1 MIDWILQSG
10 INNAVIAL
18 GIALLARAVQATGK
32 RPGLAHLLWLLVLV
46 KLVTPPIVSVPL
58 VPVPGLQATAS
69 AQTAP
74 LASFDALARID
85 VSDLAGVEPIDA
97 GSLVAAPAPTGL
109 DVRFGLLVAWGFGS
123 LVILAISGARVS
135 RFHRTL
141 ARAARTAPP
150 GVQTLATSVATKL
163 GMRRA
168 PQIVTTSAR
177 IAPLVWSFG
186 PRARIVIP
194 DSLCDADATRDEAP
208 RHETLRCVLA
218 HEIAHVR
225 RHDPLVRWIEWAACV
240 SFWWN
245 PVVWWARRNLR
256 ANEELCCDALALESL
271 ASKPETYARSIL
283 AMVELVASRTMRP
296 PAVASGIDGGG
307 ILERRFEMILSE
319 RRISLLSRRATAALL
334 LSSCLVLPL
343 GLAYATPFADPA
355 DPATQDERPHD
366 RRTQDHRETSAM
378 HRAHEFLR
386 NHERMNH
393 LTDDHLHRVFQ
404 AMPRIMHEVLKE
416 GDAFELDPQMREHLS
431 TDVGL
436 THEQIELVVGV
447 SRRVA
452 PAVRDDERTK
462 DIMAALR
469 KTEAYLREADA
480 TRDLDDDQIAGLMQ
494 IVRRLVHGMLTSDGS
509 FPLDEAARTATAAR
523 LNITNEQLDLA
534 IGIAKSIAHHALAE
548 PENELHAHLKKL
560 GVDETIVHGMLARL
574 YETGVTRDQ
583 SEEVLGVIV
592 RIVHAKLEHAKLEH
606 AKQANGDRATSG
618 DIDARL
624 RDHLE
629 SALGLSEEQIDTV
642 IGLADRLAAHA
653 AEQHKKHHE
662 AALEKHHAAL
672 HDVMKKI
679 RAAVEHGD
687 LTPDEAK
694 AKIEAIHEK
703 LRHAGGSKAK
713 HDPEAIRRKIEAAV
727 ESGDLTREEADSKR
741 RALRGMHGKRRDI

>member
-18 GIALLARAVQATGK
+18 GIALVARGVQATGK

-74 LASFDALARID
+74 LAGFEALAGID
-85 VSDLAGVEPIDA
+85 IADLAGVEPIDS
-97 GSLVAAPAPTGL
+97 GSFIAAPAPTGFDARL
-109 DVRFGLLVAWGFGS
+109 GLLVAWGFGS

-194 DSLCDADATRDEAP
+194 DSLCKADATRYEAAP
-208 RHETLRCVLA
+208 HETLRCVLA

-334 LSSCLVLPL
+334 LSSCMLLPL
-343 GLAYATPFADPA
+343 GLAYAAPFADPA
-355 DPATQDERPHD
+355 DPTAQDERRHD
-366 RRTQDHRETSAM
+366 HGDRHDSAI

-431 TDVGL
+431 NDVGL

-462 DIMAALR
+462 DIMAALS

-480 TRDLDDDQIAGLMQ
+480 TRDLDDDQITGLMQ

-509 FPLDEAARTATAAR
+509 FPLDDAARTATAAR
-523 LNITNEQLDLA
+523 LNITDEQLDLA

-592 RIVHAKLEHAKLEH
+592 RIVHAKLEHAK
-606 AKQANGDRATSG
+606 QADGDRATPG
-618 DIDARL
+618 DLDARL

-629 SALGLSEEQIDTV
+629 SALGFSEEQIETV

-653 AEQHKKHHE
+653 AEQHRKHHE

-672 HDVMKKI
+672 HEVMKKI
-679 RAAVEHGD
+679 RAAVESGD

-727 ESGDLTREEADSKR
+727 ESGDLTREEADAKL
-741 RALRGMHGKRRDI
+741 RALHEMHGKRRDI